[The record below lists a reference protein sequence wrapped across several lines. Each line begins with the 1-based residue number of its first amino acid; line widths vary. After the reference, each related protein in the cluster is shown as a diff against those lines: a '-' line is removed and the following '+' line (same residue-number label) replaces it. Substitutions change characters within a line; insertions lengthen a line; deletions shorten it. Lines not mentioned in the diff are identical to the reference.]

1 MDKRTLI
8 IGIGNSSR
16 GDDGLGWK
24 FLDELPARGGV
35 DLEYRYQLQ
44 VEDAA
49 LISSYDEVIFVD
61 AIARALPEGFAF
73 SPCEPKQTSSFT
85 THRLEPGAVLWL
97 CRELYRVIPDAYV
110 MAIEGVDFQL
120 GQSLS
125 TVAERNLTSAKK
137 FMEQQFSSREGENLL
152 SCEYNSD
159 ERKSIKQE

>member
-1 MDKRTLI
+1 MI

-24 FLDELPARGGV
+24 FLDDLVVGERI

-49 LISSYDEVIFVD
+49 VISSYDEVIFVD
-61 AIARALPEGFAF
+61 AIARSLREGFVF
-73 SPCEPKQTSSFT
+73 IPCEPKQTSSFT

-97 CRELYRVIPDAYV
+97 CQELYREKPVAYV

-125 TVAERNLTSAKK
+125 KVARSNLVQAVE
-137 FMEQQFSSREGENLL
+137 FMNQWFLNRKGENHL
-152 SCEYNSD
+152 SCQSD
-159 ERKSIKQE
+159 QSKLVSKTLIKTK